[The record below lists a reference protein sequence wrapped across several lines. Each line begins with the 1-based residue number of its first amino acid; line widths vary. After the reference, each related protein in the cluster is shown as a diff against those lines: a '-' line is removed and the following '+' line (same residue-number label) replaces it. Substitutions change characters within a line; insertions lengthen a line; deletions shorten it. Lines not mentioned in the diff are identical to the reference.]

1 MRKRRD
7 VQLIDLDYR
16 LTVTIDRTAHL
27 LDVGRSTV
35 YELLRAGKLK
45 GLKFGRAH
53 RVVCSDARRRPTVC
67 EARPV
72 RSLWRGRTPMKV
84 RQIEARND
92 SARAQLAQ
100 VPNHFRLAQELRT
113 PGQGAEECHEN

>member
-1 MRKRRD
+1 
-7 VQLIDLDYR
+7 
-16 LTVTIDRTAHL
+16 
-27 LDVGRSTV
+27 
-35 YELLRAGKLK
+35 
-45 GLKFGRAH
+45 
-53 RVVCSDARRRPTVC
+53 
-67 EARPV
+67 
-72 RSLWRGRTPMKV
+72 MKV